1 MKVNMVLALLVGAGT
16 INTSAD
22 TLKDV
27 VSSVLDTNPIVNERL
42 RNYNATKAEIG
53 IAEAGYYPTINFES
67 AAGRK
72 TTGRIESDIANQT
85 YNVFQNSLILK
96 QNIFSGFSTTEKV
109 DYRQMSA
116 LAAAYNYL
124 EKANDVALQAV
135 NVYTNLQ
142 KEKAL
147 LDNSELNVRH
157 NELTYEKVQ
166 KAYNAGILTLSEVSK
181 IHASLSLAKS
191 NMMLQKNRLENAHN
205 NFRRVVGRP
214 TSLKVLTKVNSNLKL
229 PANRKQ
235 AEKYALEYNP
245 SILVGKY
252 NVKGAEALYRESKS
266 AFYPK
271 VDFVLSQNYNE
282 NYNEFI
288 GTDDRSQGLVVASY
302 NLYNGGAD
310 EANKLN
316 RMSKLNQEVAVV
328 DDLNR
333 QVIENINFSW
343 NSYELSLDQIPF
355 LEEYKSQSQMTLKLY
370 VREYKLGK
378 RSMLDLISA
387 ENDFKRANDE
397 LISAQY
403 NLLLSKYRI
412 MHDMGL
418 TMVSIMGSEKEYY
431 QRVGIKAKSKYV
443 DNDPY
448 NELYHA
454 MKVDR
459 SQQSKQYSNSLPVTQ
474 DKDKISEHKDISQNT
489 QKTVEPAPRQT
500 STFINELKKVR
511 WESR

>member
-1 MKVNMVLALLVGAGT
+1 MKTGVILALLVGIST
-16 INTSAD
+16 VHVSAD

-27 VSSVLDTNPIVNERL
+27 VGSVLDTNPIVKERL
-42 RNYNATKAEIG
+42 RNYNATKAEID
-53 IAEAGYYPTINFES
+53 IAEAGYYPTVNLES
-67 AAGRK
+67 AVGRK
-72 TTGRIESDIANQT
+72 MTGRIDSDIANQT

-109 DYRQMSA
+109 DYQKMNA

-147 LDNSELNVRH
+147 LENSRLNVQH
-157 NELTYEKVQ
+157 NELTYNKVQ
-166 KAYNAGILTLSEVSK
+166 KAYTAGLLTLSEVSK

-191 NMMLQKNRLENAHN
+191 NMMLQKNRLDNAHN
-205 NFRRVVGRP
+205 NFRRVVGRT
-214 TSLKVLTKVNSNLKL
+214 TSLKALTKVNSNLKL
-229 PANRKQ
+229 PDNKKQ

-245 SILVGKY
+245 SILAGKY
-252 NVKGAEALYRESKS
+252 NIKGAEALYRESKS
-266 AFYPK
+266 AYYPK
-271 VDFVLSQNYNE
+271 VDLVLSQNYNE

-316 RMSKLNQEVAVV
+316 RMSKLNQEVSVV
-328 DDLNR
+328 NDLKR

-370 VREYKLGK
+370 VSEYKLGK

-397 LISAQY
+397 LIAAKY

-418 TMVSIMGSEKEYY
+418 TMVSIMGSEQEYY
-431 QRVGIKAKSKYV
+431 QRVGIKAESKYAHK
-443 DNDPY
+443 NNSY
-448 NELYHA
+448 NELYNA
-454 MKVDR
+454 MQADK
-459 SQQSKQYSNSLPVTQ
+459 SHQSKQYTDSLPVTKEQ
-474 DKDKISEHKDISQNT
+474 DKTTEYKDVPQNT
-489 QKTVEPAPRQT
+489 VDAAPRGT
-500 STFINELKKVR
+500 STFVDELKKVR